1 MTLYDLATG
10 NDSYTAGNTNSR
22 IKELEY
28 AILNSTDKRLIA
40 KLQVTREKLLK
51 KLESDTLLYNMC
63 G

>member
-10 NDSYTAGNTNSR
+10 NDSYTAKDNNSR

-28 AILNSTDKRLIA
+28 AILNSTNKMLIA

>member
-10 NDSYTAGNTNSR
+10 NDSYTAENTNSR